1 GGCSSYHGRN
11 LTSVSSFVKDVRW
24 LSPHAACHVD
34 KFIHLHENGQQNP
47 ERTRERTLAELW
59 LQHSLQFHCLSAQLK
74 PLLENKEYIRKFYT
88 DSAFLL
94 SDAHVTVMLQ
104 CLEAV
109 EQNNHRLLPQID
121 ESLVR
126 NFLSFLIFGSVFLSF
141 FLSFFLSSFLHLFL
155 PFSFSRRCSQ
165 PPAGPPPPHLRIF
178 GPNDE
183 DNVLASGTSS
193 RPLPNPNSDSWSGS
207 QDETD
212 GPEYLAIGN
221 LGRASRP
228 CDSPEESGTATL
240 NSSGS
245 STSNLFSSSSSQKQ
259 ESGSSWGELGGSWK
273 SSLLRRSS
281 FSEGQ
286 ASIPQGKPKRSHM
299 RSHSDTNVAS
309 AKAHGKRGKP
319 GFTEKSALGSFF
331 TLNDCGSL
339 PHSPMIKIKMLGN

>member
-1 GGCSSYHGRN
+1 TKTTMLNGLLKKSN
-11 LTSVSSFVKDVRW
+11 LTP
-24 LSPHAACHVD
+24 LNPHAARHVD

-121 ESLVR
+121 ESLFAR
-126 NFLSFLIFGSVFLSF
+126 SGESSEPRTKSLTALLGPTPTASAESAAPRYLGSFSG
-141 FLSFFLSSFLHLFL
+141 LSSPPAFGGTIQSQENAAWTSAH
-155 PFSFSRRCSQ
+155 RHQEGRCSL
-165 PPAGPPPPHLRIF
+165 PPAGPPPPPPHLRIS
-178 GPNDE
+178 GPNDD
-183 DNVLASGTSS
+183 DNVPASGTSPG
-193 RPLPNPNSDSWSGS
+193 PLPNPNSDSWSGS

-286 ASIPQGKPKRSHM
+286 ASIPQGKPKRSHV

-309 AKAHGKRGKP
+309 AKAHGKGGCFVCVRV
-319 GFTEKSALGSFF
+319 
-331 TLNDCGSL
+331 
-339 PHSPMIKIKMLGN
+339 